1 MWGESG
7 ALGLASESGAV
18 TMVESLSY
26 NPSLVDDEDSYL
38 NPSEYPTQVAL
49 GSNCTFV
56 VLNTGRCLSFG
67 GSHLLPDKV
76 SLNTYEIQLEAP
88 ILSLSVGA
96 QHVIATCAN
105 EKVYTWSVRSCDS
118 NYISETK

>member
-76 SLNTYEIQLEAP
+76 SLETYRNTIG
-88 ILSLSVGA
+88 GA
-96 QHVIATCAN
+96 HIVTQCRCSTCH
-105 EKVYTWSVRSCDS
+105 CHMCQ
-118 NYISETK
+118 